1 MPYTAI
7 NFQTKKALREFAR
20 KVSDLGLLDISPD
33 GAEFDDLI
41 FGGSLDDDPDLLA
54 LIMASDPIH
63 SIFEITQPGPWG
75 YGPRALEDGE
85 SVVLEGPWD
94 SHKWYAT
101 AERRG
106 SRIVIT

>member
-7 NFQTKKALREFAR
+7 NFKTKKELREFAR
-20 KVSDLGLLDISPD
+20 KVSELGLLDISPD
-33 GAEFDDLI
+33 GVEFDALI
-41 FGGSLDDDPDLLA
+41 FGGALDDDPDLLT
-54 LIMASDPIH
+54 LIMQADPIH

-75 YGPRALEDGE
+75 YGPRALDDGE

-94 SHKWYAT
+94 YHRWYAT

-106 SRIVIT
+106 SRIVIK